1 MAKST
6 FSWRR
11 DTWVAPYLARYKKT
25 LLLAL
30 TLGVCTIV
38 FAMGLMFVAGLL
50 IGQSAERPYSV
61 LMLGAPLLLVRV
73 FGVGKPVIQYF
84 ERLASHDWVLRM
96 TSSLRKRLYQSFDKQ
111 GIFFRSTYRLGDALG
126 LLAEDI
132 GHIQNLYLR
141 TIFPTVIGWTIGLGL
156 VIAFGVFTW
165 WMAGVAA
172 LLMLLELFV
181 VPAASVA
188 VNGARQTKLK
198 RIKSDLYTTMT
209 DNVLGIT
216 DWVLSGRKRDYLDQY
231 KHTQHTLR
239 ALEADA
245 HRFDRK
251 RDFLMQVAF
260 TLGAVAIFLWAAWY
274 FATPG
279 VAGGNANYVLAFVLG
294 YFPLIDAIAPLSV
307 AAVEGQ
313 GHKDSIERLNNL
325 PNPDEPSA
333 SDAPCA
339 SASVNNT
346 AKENTPAVQN
356 VQNLAGVPNSV
367 GSPTRPQEPF
377 DLVLKEV
384 SFAYEK
390 DFKQNSATITAKNS
404 STPAS
409 RSILDNV
416 SLTIPQGQ
424 QVALHGKSG
433 VGKSTLAALIRG
445 DLMPGS
451 GTITLGGIATCA
463 LGNDASRYFGVIQQ
477 NTYLFNTTLREN
489 LLIANGEADDEELLD
504 LLERVG
510 LNTLM
515 KRLPEGLDTMVD
527 EAGLRFSGGERHRIA
542 LARVLLQ
549 DAPVIILDEPSVG
562 LDPATESQVLD
573 TVFEV
578 LKNKTIIMITH
589 HLQGIQHMDRVLF
602 LDKGT
607 ITLDG
612 SPAYLQKTNVH
623 FQALLA
629 LETSSLLTSK
639 L

>member
-1 MAKST
+1 
-6 FSWRR
+6 
-11 DTWVAPYLARYKKT
+11 
-25 LLLAL
+25 
-30 TLGVCTIV
+30 
-38 FAMGLMFVAGLL
+38 
-50 IGQSAERPYSV
+50 
-61 LMLGAPLLLVRV
+61 
-73 FGVGKPVIQYF
+73 
-84 ERLASHDWVLRM
+84 
-96 TSSLRKRLYQSFDKQ
+96 
-111 GIFFRSTYRLGDALG
+111 
-126 LLAEDI
+126 
-132 GHIQNLYLR
+132 
-141 TIFPTVIGWTIGLGL
+141 
-156 VIAFGVFTW
+156 
-165 WMAGVAA
+165 
-172 LLMLLELFV
+172 
-181 VPAASVA
+181 
-188 VNGARQTKLK
+188 
-198 RIKSDLYTTMT
+198 
-209 DNVLGIT
+209 
-216 DWVLSGRKRDYLDQY
+216 
-231 KHTQHTLR
+231 
-239 ALEADA
+239 
-245 HRFDRK
+245 
-251 RDFLMQVAF
+251 
-260 TLGAVAIFLWAAWY
+260 
-274 FATPG
+274 
-279 VAGGNANYVLAFVLG
+279 
-294 YFPLIDAIAPLSV
+294 
-307 AAVEGQ
+307 
-313 GHKDSIERLNNL
+313 
-325 PNPDEPSA
+325 
-333 SDAPCA
+333 
-339 SASVNNT
+339 

-424 QVALHGKSG
+424 QVALLGKSG

-612 SPAYLQKTNVH
+612 SPAYLQKTNAH